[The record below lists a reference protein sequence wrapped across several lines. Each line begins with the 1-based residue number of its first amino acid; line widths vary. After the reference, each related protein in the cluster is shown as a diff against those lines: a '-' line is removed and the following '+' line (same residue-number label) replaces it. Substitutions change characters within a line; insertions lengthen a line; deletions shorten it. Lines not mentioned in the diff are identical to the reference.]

1 MNNLQ
6 YKLTQSLDFLVAIV
20 ITTALIVGVIKFNIF
35 ATIDGDI
42 HLNWGY
48 FWNQQILEGQ
58 LAPRWFEAA
67 FNGLGTTSFI
77 FYPPLMRF
85 LSLPFGILNLSP
97 SLQLKGTI
105 ILILLINSY
114 GVIKLS
120 RLLFNPTSYYKVL
133 AIALSILNPFLMSE
147 LFKRGGFPS
156 LCFLSLIPWLM
167 ISIIHYLERPSYLK
181 FLYISLVCSAIFL
194 SHIPSCLIFVTAY
207 IPSLLILFLIS
218 PKNYKLVTIQLVLA
232 LLLGL
237 LIDAFFI
244 APILFDTHLVYQA
257 FIPNINVI
265 KNRLFFNGLLELQP
279 TLIPLGVEDVIA
291 KIFLFNT
298 GLFFLTVLTAYPWRK
313 QDNSGFFWRL
323 QIYLV
328 AFSLLMSTEIALP
341 IYTHVETFR
350 KLQFPW
356 RYLGLSSTLI
366 PYLAS
371 YSLDKVTDKFTLLQK
386 KIVIVFITIAILLLN
401 YKSASFILRVAGE
414 DSNFINY
421 IMMNSNVKIER
432 PLPSPINLEKLS
444 EQYYHLALP
453 KKGAPIF
460 FLNRERNFFPA
471 DVLDYVPQTTSIDN
485 QWLTLKGTQ
494 NNEIIHLPPD
504 YPAIE
509 FIKGHGDFT
518 IKQWNKGQRRFNIRV
533 IEEATLNLKTFYY
546 PGWKIELTPDIKSQ
560 DRQYPISPA
569 KDGRIQL
576 KLPKGVYDVKI
587 YYGGTTAEKIG
598 SLISISIIFILLV
611 VFFDSFLKNYYK

>member
-6 YKLTQSLDFLVAIV
+6 YKLTQSLDFLVAII
-20 ITTALIVGVIKFNIF
+20 ITTALIIGVIKFNIF

-58 LAPRWFEAA
+58 LYPRWFEAA

-120 RLLFNPTSYYKVL
+120 RIIFKPTSFYYIL
-133 AIALSILNPFLMSE
+133 AIALGILNPFLMSE

-156 LCFLSLIPWLM
+156 LCFLCLIPWLM
-167 ISIIHYLERPSYLK
+167 ISIIHYLNQPSFIK
-181 FLYISLVCSAIFL
+181 FIYISLICSAIFL

-207 IPSLLILFLIS
+207 VPSLLILFLIS
-218 PKNYKLVTIQLVLA
+218 PRNLKIVTIQLALA

-237 LIDAFFI
+237 LIDAFFVV
-244 APILFDTHLVYQA
+244 PILFDTHLVYQA
-257 FIPNINVI
+257 FIPTINVI
-265 KNRLFFNGLLELQP
+265 KHRLFFSGLLKLQP
-279 TLIPLGVEDVIA
+279 TLIPSGVEDVIA
-291 KIFLFNT
+291 KMFLFNT
-298 GLFFLTVLTAYPWRK
+298 GLFFLTVLTAYPWK
-313 QDNSGFFWRL
+313 QQNNSGFLWRL

-341 IYTHVETFR
+341 IYTQVETLR

-356 RYLGLSSTLI
+356 RYLGLSSTLV

-371 YSLDKVTDKFTLLQK
+371 YSLDKIAHKFILLQK

-432 PLPSPINLEKLS
+432 PLPPQINLEKLS

-460 FLNRERNFFPA
+460 FLNRERYFFPA
-471 DVLDYVPQTTSIDN
+471 DVLDYVPKTTSIDN
-485 QWLTLKGTQ
+485 QWLTLKRSQ
-494 NNEIIHLPPD
+494 NNKTIRLPPN
-504 YPAIE
+504 YPVIE
-509 FIKGHGDFT
+509 FIQGQGDFT
-518 IKQWNKGQRRFNIRV
+518 IKQWNKGKRIFNIRV

-546 PGWKIELTPDIKSQ
+546 PGWKIELTPDVKTQ
-560 DRQYPISPA
+560 DRQHTIAPA

-576 KLPKGVYDVKI
+576 KLPKGVYNVKI
-587 YYGGTTAEKIG
+587 YYGGTIAEQIG
-598 SLISISIIFILLV
+598 SLISISIILIPLI
-611 VFFDSFLKNYYK
+611 VFFYSFLKN